1 MNSGPIDAAAKT
13 EASKNLTGT
22 GSGNNQLN
30 EAFDSAIREA
40 TQTLTITTKKGA
52 DLYALKQRPQ

>member
-1 MNSGPIDAAAKT
+1 MNSGPIDATGKT
-13 EASKNLTGT
+13 EASKNLTGA
-22 GSGNNQLN
+22 GAGNNQLN